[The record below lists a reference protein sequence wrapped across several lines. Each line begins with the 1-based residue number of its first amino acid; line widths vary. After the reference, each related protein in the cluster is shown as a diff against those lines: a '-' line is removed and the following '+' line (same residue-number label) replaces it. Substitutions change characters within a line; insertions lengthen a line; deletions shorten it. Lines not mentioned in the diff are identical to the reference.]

1 MAQPTLSVIDGNKD
15 NYNTAVNS
23 NSVANSVQQQY
34 VIDNLPNDKQSLLEL
49 SNRLHSYI
57 EVDRLMQVFS
67 DEVKSLL
74 DLDDVIYHMP
84 EQKREI
90 KNRGRHFVSYQL
102 VFNNQSMGELFFI
115 RKVRFQESE
124 NQFIEKLLISL
135 LSPLYNA
142 LKYHEMVQAAQL
154 DPLTGALNRLGM
166 DKNFE
171 REIELAKRNNDPL
184 SLLVLDV
191 DHFKQVNDKYGHAF
205 GDQVL
210 KDLAQ
215 HVKDCIRST
224 DVFARFGGEEFIVL
238 LNNTNRSGALLLAE
252 RIRQQIENTAS
263 VSNDKKIN
271 YTASIGVT
279 TLENKDNKE
288 NFFKRADNA
297 LYQAKN
303 NGRNRVVLG

>member
-1 MAQPTLSVIDGNKD
+1 MAQPTLSVIDGKKG
-15 NYNTAVNS
+15 NYNTAINS
-23 NSVANSVQQQY
+23 NAAANTAQQQY
-34 VIDNLPNDKQSLLEL
+34 VVDNLPNDKQSLLEL

-57 EVDRLMQVFS
+57 EVDRLMQVFA
-67 DEVKSLL
+67 DEVKPLL

-84 EQKREI
+84 EQKREPN
-90 KNRGRHFVSYQL
+90 NRGRHFVSYQL
-102 VFNNQSMGELFFI
+102 LFNNQSLGELFFI
-115 RKVRFQESE
+115 RKVRFEESE
-124 NQFIEKLLISL
+124 NKFIEKLLISL

-142 LKYHEMVQAAQL
+142 LKYYEVVQAAQV

-191 DHFKQVNDKYGHAF
+191 DHFKQVNDKFGHAF

-210 KDLAQ
+210 KDLSQ
-215 HVKDCIRST
+215 HVKECIRST

-238 LNNTNRSGALLLAE
+238 LNNTSRSGALLLAE
-252 RIRQQIENTAS
+252 RIRQQIESTPS
-263 VSNDKKIN
+263 EMQGKTVN
-271 YTASIGVT
+271 YTASVGVT
-279 TLENKDNKE
+279 TLESNDNKDS
-288 NFFKRADNA
+288 FFKRADCA